1 MVQDGTYVSV
11 LDYISMEFTSNE
23 SVLLGGVPLG
33 GICSVWK
40 CLNLMAQFCMYIC
53 RLVY

>member
-23 SVLLGGVPLG
+23 SVLLGGGAPR
-33 GICSVWK
+33 WY
-40 CLNLMAQFCMYIC
+40 M
-53 RLVY
+53 